1 MAETFHTHS
10 DRGPE
15 AFLRRSSRTHAPV
28 RVAA

>member
-15 AFLRRSSRTHAPV
+15 AFPRLSCRAHAPV
-28 RVAA
+28 RTVA